1 MRLFII
7 GGKSG
12 TGKNE
17 LANMIKTYYQNMGEK
32 SLITE
37 YSKYIKL
44 MAKEMVNWDGKRET
58 KPRKFLQ
65 DMGTL
70 MRQRNGEDVFIK
82 RMQEDIKIYNIYYDN
97 IIISDARLDNELS
110 LMKDKYDNCYTIHL
124 VSNHKNDLNT
134 SEKNHITETE
144 LDNYPDFDYVI
155 DSSDL
160 DELNKKII
168 NILEVIK

>member
-82 RMQEDIKIYNIYYDN
+82 RMQEDIKIYNI
-97 IIISDARLDNELS
+97 
-110 LMKDKYDNCYTIHL
+110 T
-124 VSNHKNDLNT
+124 
-134 SEKNHITETE
+134 
-144 LDNYPDFDYVI
+144 
-155 DSSDL
+155 
-160 DELNKKII
+160 
-168 NILEVIK
+168 